1 MKEQPLLVLVHG
13 AWHRAPMWDALIAQ
27 MPDVDAVTVQLPS
40 SAPASDSR
48 LGDLYADARAIRML
62 VDQLAEPVVVCAHSY
77 GAAPATQGLTAAAW
91 HETPTTYIVGT
102 RDAGV
107 PPTLSTRFSQRAD
120 KTVVLDAAH
129 SAFYSRPVELASALR
144 DELRSS

>member
-1 MKEQPLLVLVHG
+1 MYGV
-13 AWHRAPMWDALIAQ
+13 WHRAPMWDA
-27 MPDVDAVTVQLPS
+27 
-40 SAPASDSR
+40 
-48 LGDLYADARAIRML
+48 
-62 VDQLAEPVVVCAHSY
+62 
-77 GAAPATQGLTAAAW
+77 LTAAAW

-129 SAFYSRPVELASALR
+129 SAFYSKPVELASALR